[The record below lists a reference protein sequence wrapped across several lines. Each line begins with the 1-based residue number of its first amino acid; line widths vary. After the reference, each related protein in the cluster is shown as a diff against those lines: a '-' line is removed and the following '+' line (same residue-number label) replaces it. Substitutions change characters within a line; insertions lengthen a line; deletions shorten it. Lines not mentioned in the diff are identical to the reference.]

1 MSPQF
6 RSYAQQVV
14 TNARVLAETLVSEGF
29 RLVSGGTDNHLMLV
43 DVGAM
48 SVTGNEAEEALGSA
62 GITVNKNA
70 IPFDTRPPMVAS
82 GVRIGTPAVTTRGMK
97 EPEMKLIGAWIARA
111 IRERGSETTL
121 KGIAGEVKEL
131 CASFALYPRRLSQ
144 SSLRAS

>member
-48 SVTGNEAEEALGSA
+48 GVTGKEAEEALGKA
-62 GITVNKNA
+62 GITVNRNG

-82 GVRIGTPAVTTRGMK
+82 GVRIGDAGSDHSWNER
-97 EPEMKLIGAWIARA
+97 ARDEA
-111 IRERGSETTL
+111 HWGVDSSCDPR
-121 KGIAGEVKEL
+121 AGE
-131 CASFALYPRRLSQ
+131 
-144 SSLRAS
+144 

>member
-1 MSPQF
+1 
-6 RSYAQQVV
+6 
-14 TNARVLAETLVSEGF
+14 LAETLTSEGF
-29 RLVSGGTDNHLMLV
+29 RLVSGGTDNHLILV

-48 SVTGNEAEEALGSA
+48 GVTGKEAEEALGKA

-97 EPEMKLIGAWIARA
+97 EPEMKLIGAWISRA
-111 IRERGSETTL
+111 IRDRGNEPTL

-131 CASFALYPRRLSQ
+131 CVSFALYPRRLSQ
-144 SSLRAS
+144 STLRAS